1 MFALFAVG
9 LCWES
14 LTKCS
19 TLVKSLGNGI
29 ATAPMGVSMREATC
43 SRLRDPLHLF
53 TVMSITPDTLI
64 VNIAVRREAEV

>member
-1 MFALFAVG
+1 MFAQFAFG

-29 ATAPMGVSMREATC
+29 ATAPMGVFMREATC
-43 SRLRDPLHLF
+43 SRLRDSLHL
-53 TVMSITPDTLI
+53 SIIHDRKHSCQ
-64 VNIAVRREAEV
+64 ARG